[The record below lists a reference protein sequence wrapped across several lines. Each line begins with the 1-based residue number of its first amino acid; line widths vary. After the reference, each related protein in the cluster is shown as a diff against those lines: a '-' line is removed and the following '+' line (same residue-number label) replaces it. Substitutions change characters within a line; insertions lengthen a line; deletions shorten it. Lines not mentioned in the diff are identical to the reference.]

1 MLQVTVVLRNREHVK
16 RWLGCRGWIL
26 ATEYIDPP
34 DAETHDDLTFRVP
47 INTYTLPASLNRG
60 SNGPFF
66 TREIEAATQY
76 QLSLDIEGA
85 GTVPD
90 ELTQEGVDLF
100 ALSQQHTV
108 ISNSY
113 IVAGRDPIARW
124 LSHFNWTEVPHS
136 NDWRH
141 RTHGTWSML
150 GALYRQMQHDIDGN
164 AAETPIQL
172 APRTALPNAFAV
184 AYLQASGWTV
194 IGDRA
199 WCEQTQGTRT
209 VPAALEQQI
218 TEHIRELNE
227 TRPGQAY
234 MTDTH
239 NGAGLETFGG

>member
-1 MLQVTVVLRNREHVK
+1 MPRVPVVLRNREHIK

-26 ATEYIDPP
+26 ATEYIDPL
-34 DAETHDDLTFRVP
+34 DAETRDDLTFLVSA
-47 INTYTLPASLNRG
+47 NTYTLPASLNRG

-66 TREIEAATQY
+66 TRAIEVATQY

-100 ALSQQHTV
+100 ALSQQHRQ
-108 ISNSY
+108 IQ
-113 IVAGRDPIARW
+113 
-124 LSHFNWTEVPHS
+124 
-136 NDWRH
+136 
-141 RTHGTWSML
+141 HG
-150 GALYRQMQHDIDGN
+150 IDSN
-164 AAETPIQL
+164 AAGTVVQPS
-172 APRTALPNAFAV
+172 PRTALPNAFAV